1 MAVSPHHESLH
12 QVFQQDT
19 ELLVTAMQ
27 RLLGLSVGPVIA
39 ITPLDTTVTEL
50 LPMERRVDSLFRL
63 DTEDRRYVV
72 ALESQGKPDPDK
84 RRSWPYYLGYLGV
97 RYEADA
103 VLIVLTDDPATE
115 RWASQPVASGFPG
128 RPSLIA
134 QPLVLGP
141 AGVPVISDAATA
153 AGDISL
159 WVLSCLVHG
168 RDPAHAGILTGLAQ
182 ALNETNPDE
191 AVVYAEYVE
200 AGLTGSPAVE
210 IWRQL
215 MSTMEIFF
223 RSEAAQKVREEGR
236 EEGREEERAR
246 TVIMLLERRGLEVS
260 DQVREHVLSCRDYE
274 QLGIWVDRAWE
285 VNDAQDLITA
295 TGQEFPPSPVQGASS
310 R

>member
-27 RLLGLSVGPVIA
+27 RLLGLSVGPVLA
-39 ITPLDTTVTEL
+39 ITPLDTAVTEL

-84 RRSWPYYLGYLGV
+84 RRSWPYYLAYLGE
-97 RYEADA
+97 RYDADA
-103 VLIVLTDDPATE
+103 VLIVLTDDSATE
-115 RWASQPVASGFPG
+115 RWASQPISSGFSS
-128 RPSLIA
+128 RPSLIT

-141 AGVPVISDAATA
+141 ASVPLISDVGEAG
-153 AGDISL
+153 GDIAL

-168 RDPAHAGILTGLAQ
+168 RDPAHADILVTLAR
-182 ALNETNPDE
+182 ALNDMDPDD

-200 AGLTGSPAVE
+200 AGLTGSVAVE

-215 MSTMEIFF
+215 MSKMDVFY
-223 RSEAAQKVREEGR
+223 RSEAAQKVRAEGWEGGR
-236 EEGREEERAR
+236 EEGRATERAQ
-246 TVIMLLERRGLEVS
+246 TVVMILERRGLDVP
-260 DQVREHVLSCRDYE
+260 DTLRQHILANRDYE
-274 QLGIWVDRAWE
+274 QLGVWLDRALQIT
-285 VNDAQDLITA
+285 DAQDLIDDVDA
-295 TGQEFPPSPVQGASS
+295 
-310 R
+310 